1 MYRHGD
7 LGVKTHIKQTKTN
20 RQDLLFVHIIGH
32 IWRMYPYGELGG
44 QNTHDRQTERYTD
57 TKSDKQT
64 DNRKDFVYIARHLLS
79 THGCTTNTQA
89 VRQADRQADRQQK
102 KPNNNNN
109 NSKLIFE
116 LRFKIH
122 GHVCPLGTQKNIF

>member
-7 LGVKTHIKQTKTN
+7 LGVKAHIKQTKTN

-44 QNTHDRQTERYTD
+44 KNTHDRQTERYTD
-57 TKSDKQT
+57 TKTDKQT
-64 DNRKDFVYIARHLLS
+64 DNRKYFVYIARHLLS

-102 KPNNNNN
+102 
-109 NSKLIFE
+109 SLIIIIII
-116 LRFKIH
+116 L
-122 GHVCPLGTQKNIF
+122 N